1 MKGDLWPQGTF
12 GKQAFGESF
21 RSPHPNPA
29 PAYTTKSAKFVLIC
43 RPFPTKTP
51 HRRFFFK
58 L

>member
-12 GKQAFGESF
+12 GKHAFGES
-21 RSPHPNPA
+21 PLPA
-29 PAYTTKSAKFVLIC
+29 PRPPVYTTKSAKFVLIW
-43 RPFPTKTP
+43 RPFTTKTP